1 MTGHHKLFV
10 VGELGRH
17 SFVSQGHEIE
27 QNFQYTVQK
36 PNLSRARIISETL
49 MEQFNNGELDE
60 VYVVYTR
67 MENSMVS
74 EVETVKLLPL
84 ERSAFGEDS
93 IPANLRREA
102 ISVCR
107 ERHGQ
112 YRTEL
117 CNRNDLRLFGRGVCK

>member
-1 MTGHHKLFV
+1 MRLNKISNILCRNRTC
-10 VGELGRH
+10 
-17 SFVSQGHEIE
+17 
-27 QNFQYTVQK
+27 
-36 PNLSRARIISETL
+36 SRARIISETL

-93 IPANLRREA
+93 IPA
-102 ISVCR
+102 
-107 ERHGQ
+107 
-112 YRTEL
+112 
-117 CNRNDLRLFGRGVCK
+117 DL